1 MIKATTSHG
10 TYYLIDEEN
19 NRAMRVKGEGR
30 GSMDKDGDW
39 FSFSSLDAIDY
50 DSSPPR
56 LCESYQIETGKGI
69 YFFCVGVPGRLYD
82 WRSTT
87 RVTAIEEAENG

>member
-10 TYYLIDEEN
+10 TYYVIDEEN
-19 NRAMRVKGEGR
+19 KRAMRVKGEGR
-30 GSMDKDGDW
+30 DSMYKDGDW

-50 DSSPPR
+50 DSSPPS
-56 LCESYQIETGKGI
+56 LCKSYQIEIGKGI
-69 YFFCVGVPGRLYD
+69 YFFCIGVPDRLYD

-87 RVTAIEEAENG
+87 RVTNIEEVK